1 MSGVNFSAT
10 LSVTASAQDAFDAVN
25 NVRGWWS
32 ANIEGETDKMGDE
45 FTYRY

>member
-1 MSGVNFSAT
+1 MSGPSFS
-10 LSVTASAQDAFDAVN
+10 SVFTVDRSPEVVFAALN